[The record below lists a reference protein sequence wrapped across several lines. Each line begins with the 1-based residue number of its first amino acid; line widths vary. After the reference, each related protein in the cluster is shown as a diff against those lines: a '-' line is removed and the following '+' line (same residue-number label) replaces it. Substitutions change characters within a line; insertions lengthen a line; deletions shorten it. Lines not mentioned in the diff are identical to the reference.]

1 VGRRAAVLTLRAG
14 ALLLSAAAGLA
25 AQQPPAPALDLH
37 QPRHVRA
44 LYLDLLGRTPDRDEL
59 ELAQASTP
67 ELLAR
72 HLAGSAEFWEHWYED
87 ELYYFLLID
96 NARPPELSGADS
108 LPGRL
113 SQGSIGLRDAEREIV
128 GSQAFHRANPGND
141 TFVTVVLEQLLGLNV
156 QKETAL
162 LAAGKRMY
170 DGQPAVMFGEQG
182 NSQADVVSIAARQ
195 PAFLQRLVERQHQR
209 LVGRPAAHQDVV
221 AWSHALDDASADLPA
236 LAARWVTSPAY
247 AARLGTLRPK
257 TDAQFI
263 RGLFVDLTGRPPTR
277 DELQRLRGALSAMA
291 DAGPLR
297 SVIARA
303 LIDEHEA
310 DLPRRDGADIGALV
324 DESFR
329 RYLGRDPGPDER
341 ADFVKLCADPA
352 CRPATIVQAVVTHW
366 EYQYY

>member
-1 VGRRAAVLTLRAG
+1 MGRRALAARAG
-14 ALLLSAAAGLA
+14 ALLLAAAGLC

-37 QPRHVRA
+37 QPRSVRA

-59 ELAQASTP
+59 DLAQASTP

-87 ELYYFLLID
+87 ELYFFLLID
-96 NARPPELSGADS
+96 NARPPDLAGSGS
-108 LPGRL
+108 LPARLHDGR
-113 SQGSIGLRDAEREIV
+113 IGLLDAEREIV

-156 QKETAL
+156 QQETAL

-170 DGQPAVMFGEQG
+170 DGQAATLFGERG
-182 NSQADVVSIAARQ
+182 NSQADVVSIASRQ
-195 PAFLQRLVERQHQR
+195 PAFLERIVERQHAR
-209 LVGRPAAHQDVV
+209 LVGRPAARADVV
-221 AWSHALDDASADLPA
+221 AWARALADGSTDLPA
-236 LAARWVTSPAY
+236 LAARWVCSPAY

-297 SVIARA
+297 AVIARA
-303 LIDEHEA
+303 LIDQHEA
-310 DLPRRDGADIGALV
+310 DLPRRDGADMPALV
-324 DESFR
+324 DETFR
-329 RYLGRDPGPDER
+329 HYLGRDPGPDER
-341 ADFVKLCADPA
+341 AEFVKLCADPA
-352 CRPATIVQAVVTHW
+352 WRPATIVQAVVTHW